1 MGGINALTISKSQ
14 GGDREVCTE
23 GSETTKFGTDEQ
35 KLNMR
40 LNCMSKQAHHC
51 NAQRTPKV
59 QLSRFSSDWMKEYA
73 LTRGGLSSYELAYLR
88 SQQKS

>member
-14 GGDREVCTE
+14 GGDRKVCTE

-59 QLSRFSSDWMKEYA
+59 QLSRFSRHWMKEEA
-73 LTRGGLSSYELAYLR
+73 LTRGYLYNHGLVR
-88 SQQKS
+88 